1 MRDTDRRG
9 LAVPIR
15 PEVVVREPIG
25 SGTVVLIRRQAANPS
40 VALLG
45 YLRAGAM
52 LDPAG
57 REGLALLTS
66 SMLTRGTAAHTSQSL
81 AEVLDSIGASLSVR
95 ADLEGTAISA
105 QCLAEDADQIL
116 ELMSEVV
123 MRPTFPPEEIE
134 KQRGR
139 IITGIRE
146 GRLDTRVAAEKAFR
160 DAAYPPEHP
169 YHRTAEGEEESVATI
184 TRDDLVT
191 FHRRHF
197 RPEGFV
203 IAVVGDLAPEQ
214 ILGRLRTLWDGWRP
228 LGAVDMSVAP
238 EIGPAASVQR
248 RVVPIPGKTQADIVL
263 GVPGFT
269 RMSPDFYPG
278 MIADLILGRLGL
290 MGRLGATVRDE
301 EGLAYYV
308 YSQAQAGFLAGPW
321 AVRAGVSPRNVDRAI
336 EGILREIRGLQREPV
351 RDGELADAQNY
362 LIGSLAVRL
371 ETNAGIAQALLEI
384 ELFDLGLDY
393 LLRYPGL
400 IRSVTPQA
408 IGAAASRYLDLNGY
422 TVAMA
427 VPA

>member
-1 MRDTDRRG
+1 MRDAGPPG

-15 PEVVVREPIG
+15 PDVVVREPIG
-25 SGTVVLIRRQAANPS
+25 SGAVALIRRQAANPTI
-40 VALLG
+40 ALVG
-45 YLRAGAM
+45 YVRGGAM

-57 REGLALLTS
+57 REGLALLTA
-66 SMLTRGTAAHTSQSL
+66 SMLTRGTATHTSQSL
-81 AEVLDSIGASLSVR
+81 AEALDSIGASLNVR
-95 ADLEGTAISA
+95 ADLEGAMVSA
-105 QCLAEDADQIL
+105 QCLAEDADHVL
-116 ELMSEVV
+116 DLMSEV
-123 MRPTFPPEEIE
+123 MTRPAFPPEEIE

-160 DAAYPPEHP
+160 EAAYPPEHP
-169 YHRTAEGEEESVATI
+169 YHRMPEGEEESVAAI

-203 IAVVGDLAPEQ
+203 VAVVGDLAPEP

-228 LGAVDMSVAP
+228 LGAVDASAP
-238 EIGPAASVQR
+238 PEAGPAPSVQR
-248 RVVPIPGKTQADIVL
+248 RIVSIPGKTQADVVL

-269 RMSPDFYPG
+269 RTSPDFYPG

-290 MGRLGATVRDE
+290 MGRLGATLRDE

-321 AVRAGVSPRNVDRAI
+321 AVRAGVNPRNVDRAV

-351 RDGELADAQNY
+351 RGSELADAQNY

-384 ELFDLGLDY
+384 ELFNLGLDY
-393 LLRYPGL
+393 LLRYPEL

-408 IGAAASRYLDLNGY
+408 IGAAASRYFDLDGY